1 MEELWQ
7 RVSRGRHAAVLG
19 TPIGEP
25 PASLGLRVVRVS
37 CDVPPTTLGPLLEAR
52 RKAEQ
57 ILGGPAPLLDQARD
71 RVVSGLRRRLLGD
84 IQEVGSDSAVV
95 ETLNRLVRQSER
107 RFVLVFDVVDAAD
120 EATLGALRHIVT
132 RPGWLELPVV
142 LSFRSAEPS
151 GAAAAL
157 LDALRAAEGP
167 GAVLGSGGEALRGQ
181 GEGRSEMSLRAI
193 PPDVLRVLRAGAVI
207 GSGFEVALVAALLR
221 LDPLDVLD
229 LLQRAADAG
238 VPIDDRGEGRF
249 HLPEPLL
256 EALRASILPSV
267 TLVWHRRLAALLSGG
282 GAEAAISMA
291 APVAELPATSA
302 RAPAMEEKA
311 PAQAESSESKGAA
324 SVAEP
329 AQATSAAEERPF
341 ESADEA
347 AAAAAVATT
356 TADVAEGS
364 RAAGVAGGEEE
375 DREEQGGSAASPGAQ
390 WPYSDIYAGGP
401 REAAT
406 EERGPEAGSDGA
418 SALEAAAAELVAA
431 VENARVAAE
440 ETAAGEGAETAGDD
454 VPEEAPAAESPAP
467 VHPPAP
473 TEPPPGPSFPA
484 GGWVMP
490 WVVPFT
496 PANSDAT
503 REARARAA
511 VTVREPS
518 RSPRESVASALRGEP
533 AEGSSPREPVIS
545 PTRGDE
551 ARAAGHLA
559 AAGEIEAGAERYFA
573 AAQQAESMGAYAH
586 AFAYGRKALSLLES
600 LPVSSRRRRLRIQI
614 LAELGRLQ
622 WQAAGPEHDFT
633 LPGAL
638 EMLSAARAS
647 LKDSDP
653 AELRAEVAVLIA
665 NVCYDLGDMRS
676 LERAMDALT
685 EASRTLLDAGDA
697 TGAARLLNDQA
708 AVYVRM
714 GDPVRA
720 THLLSESRKIFEQRS
735 ATDPIAMIELAETDH
750 LFASIPLHVAARP
763 GREADALSMGLD
775 HALAAERTYKK
786 LGAKRELGRVWETM
800 GRLELKRGRMER
812 AASRLSSAMQMQEQ
826 IGDIMGLARTT
837 AALSEVLAAGGRYR
851 DALAVLG
858 DSVSLNMEKGSPIG
872 LAFNRRS
879 LDALVRKAP
888 QGAGIEEALR
898 QVAARLAAAESV
910 LGRIKLP
917 GERD

>member
-25 PASLGLRVVRVS
+25 PASLGLRIMRVS

-107 RFVLVFDVVDAAD
+107 RFVLVFEVVDAAD

-256 EALRASILPSV
+256 EALRASILPSL

-282 GAEAAISMA
+282 GAEAAITMA
-291 APVAELPATSA
+291 APVAELPTTSD
-302 RAPAMEEKA
+302 RAPAVEERGS
-311 PAQAESSESKGAA
+311 AQAESESKGAA
-324 SVAEP
+324 SAAEP

-341 ESADEA
+341 EPADE
-347 AAAAAVATT
+347 AAAAVATT
-356 TADVAEGS
+356 TADVAEG
-364 RAAGVAGGEEE
+364 AGVAGVAGGEEE

-401 REAAT
+401 REAAP
-406 EERGPEAGSDGA
+406 EERGAEAGETGSDGA

-431 VENARVAAE
+431 VENARAAAE
-440 ETAAGEGAETAGDD
+440 ETFASESAEAAGD
-454 VPEEAPAAESPAP
+454 VAQEEEAAAESPAP
-467 VHPPAP
+467 AHPPAP
-473 TEPPPGPSFPA
+473 TEPPPGPSIPA

-496 PANSDAT
+496 PANSDAA
-503 REARARAA
+503 REARARSA
-511 VTVREPS
+511 VTVREGPKG
-518 RSPRESVASALRGEP
+518 PRDSVASALRGEP
-533 AEGSSPREPVIS
+533 TEGSSPREPVIS

-551 ARAAGHLA
+551 ARAAGHLT

-586 AFAYGRKALSLLES
+586 AFAYGRKALALLEN
-600 LPVSSRRRRLRIQI
+600 LPVSTRRRRLRVQI

-638 EMLSAARAS
+638 EMLSAAKAS
-647 LKDSDP
+647 LKDGDP

-775 HALAAERTYKK
+775 HALAAERTYQK

-800 GRLELKRGRMER
+800 GRIELKRGRLER

-826 IGDIMGLARTT
+826 IGDVMGLARTT

-888 QGAGIEEALR
+888 KGAGIEEALR
-898 QVAARLAAAESV
+898 QVAARLGAAESV